1 MDHKSLVRWLCL
13 AALLGGLAGCAQRS
27 AGLKPYVTGQ
37 LAAEK
42 GNIAQAIRELTLAIK
57 RNPQMVVAYEA
68 RGDLY
73 KKQGRYHLAAAD
85 YKRAT
90 ILNPFS
96 FHSFFEL
103 GQVYQQLRHYLA
115 AIVAYQHALQINPK
129 DARTALSLAVAYTQ
143 AGHPFRGILYANRAV
158 QNGSNSFATWANIGT
173 IYSQAA
179 KHDPAYRRQAIH
191 FFKQSLEIKPH
202 QPQVYLNLA
211 QIYMD
216 EHRFDQASRVFRTG
230 AKLAGSSLISERLGY
245 CYYRL
250 GKLRQA
256 LTAYQQSLK
265 YQSDYVPAINGM
277 GVVYMT
283 MALQHHRHW
292 RAARTQAI
300 GYWNRSL
307 KIDPQQP
314 LIEHLVKKFSP
325 AANP

>member
-1 MDHKSLVRWLCL
+1 MIF
-13 AALLGGLAGCAQRS
+13 LGGLVGCAQRNT
-27 AGLKPYVTGQ
+27 GLKPYVTGQ

-42 GNIAQAIRELTLAIK
+42 GNIALAIHELTLAIK

-85 YKRAT
+85 YQRAT
-90 ILNPFS
+90 SLNPFS
-96 FHSFFEL
+96 FHAFFEL
-103 GQVYQQLRHYLA
+103 GQVYQQLRRYIA
-115 AIVAYQHALQINPK
+115 AIAAYQHALQINPK
-129 DARTALSLAVAYTQ
+129 DARTSLNLAVAYTQ

-179 KHDPAYRRQAIH
+179 KHDAAYRRRAIH
-191 FFKQSLEIKPH
+191 YFKQSLEMKPH

-211 QIYMD
+211 SIYID
-216 EHRFDQASRVFRTG
+216 EHRFDQASRVFRTA

-250 GKLRQA
+250 GKLPQA
-256 LTAYQQSLK
+256 VAAYRQSLK

-283 MALQHHRHW
+283 ISLQHQRHW
-292 RAARTQAI
+292 RKARTTAI
-300 GYWNRSL
+300 SYWNRSL

-314 LIEHLVKKFSP
+314 LIQHLVKKFAP
-325 AANP
+325 AH